1 MLSQAL
7 RTIVPELDALEVSY
21 ALIGALALAPY
32 NVVRATKDVDFLI
45 GRSIT
50 EIAGLAAQFGARGF
64 RAVAR
69 KGSPDDPLAGVLLV
83 EVPTDSGAITCD
95 LIFPTRGWQV
105 AAIRNAISVEME
117 GLTVRVVQARDLFLL
132 KLGAG
137 GPQDLLDAA
146 DLLRMQ
152 SLNQR
157 AAWER
162 AASRRHLADA
172 CKRCWKFM
180 K

>member
-1 MLSQAL
+1 
-7 RTIVPELDALEVSY
+7 
-21 ALIGALALAPY
+21 
-32 NVVRATKDVDFLI
+32 VVRATKDVDFLI

-50 EIAGLAAQFGARGF
+50 EISCLAAQFGARGF
-64 RAVAR
+64 RTVAR

-83 EVPTDSGAITCD
+83 EVPTDSGTITCD
-95 LIFPTRGWQV
+95 LIFATRGWQV
-105 AAIRNAISVEME
+105 AAVRNAIFIEME

-152 SLNQR
+152 SPDKR
-157 AAWER
+157 AAWEK
-162 AASRRHLADA
+162 AAGRLRLADEY
-172 CKRCWKFM
+172 KRCLKFM